1 MQSTTTKRAV
11 VIADCTDLDM
21 NEEQLTLAAN
31 SLAPR
36 GPPLR
41 IHRVFSACYQ
51 RSHRRPSR
59 DRPAENMSSDV
70 EHVPVIGRPIGL
82 CSAGQTLSQ

>member
-11 VIADCTDLDM
+11 VIADSTDLDM
-21 NEEQLTLAAN
+21 NEAQ
-31 SLAPR
+31 PR
-36 GPPLR
+36 ILLRHEARLCGSTECFRLLPAFPPET
-41 IHRVFSACYQ
+41 
-51 RSHRRPSR
+51 SR
-59 DRPAENMSSDV
+59 DRPTENMSSDV